1 MFRGH
6 LTGNQDLLSVDIQR
20 GRDVGVPPYT
30 MIRRLCGFEE
40 ITSFE
45 DLKKFLSYEVNQ
57 FYILYY
63 LKHYVV
69 INNNLLF

>member
-30 MIRRLCGFEE
+30 TIRKLCGFKE

-45 DLKKFLSYEVNQ
+45 DLTEILSIEVSR
-57 FYILYY
+57 FLYY
-63 LKHYVV
+63 LKHNVV

>member
-1 MFRGH
+1 MFRSH

-30 MIRRLCGFEE
+30 TIRKLCGFEE

-45 DLKKFLSYEVNQ
+45 DLKEILSYEVSR

-63 LKHYVV
+63 LKYYFV
-69 INNNLLF
+69 INNNLLL